1 MDRRGCTQRV
11 KGDERE
17 EKRKLRHVRR
27 EDGQKGM
34 QRER

>member
-17 EKRKLRHVRR
+17 EKRKWRHVRR
-27 EDGQKGM
+27 EDGRKGM
-34 QRER
+34 HTES